1 MPDIGPRIGI
11 DGYAAYR
18 KNMNNIIQQSK
29 TLAAEMKAVTSA
41 YDDNDKSQEKLTQQ
55 AEVLNKQI
63 QVQQKRIAA
72 LKGAVEDS
80 AKIYGE
86 SANQT
91 LKFQEELSKATV
103 ALNRMQQELDGI
115 QGELDG
121 TDSGMDDLADSI
133 EDAGDAAE
141 QGGDGFTTMKG
152 IIADLASNA
161 IQAGISAVS
170 DFAGEIL
177 GLSEATR
184 EYREMQAKL
193 QGSAESFGYS
203 VEFAKDQYSE
213 FYRYLADDQ
222 ATTNAVTNLMGLQ
235 TSTQSLQELTEASIA
250 VWSAYGDS
258 IPIES
263 LTESINETAQVAQVT
278 GVLADALNWA
288 GISEDDFNEKLQ
300 NLTTTQKRADLIAD
314 TLNDTYG
321 ASKAAYDE
329 MTGGIQDANEAELEL
344 KETQAELGETLE
356 PVNTA
361 ITKLKNKALKGV
373 EPLVEAVADAFE
385 FLEGNVND
393 ARQEIYDAIDSVDE
407 AKKALKETS
416 ESIEDSNKNL
426 KDAMEEMENGESSA
440 QVLIDALEDLEEK
453 SGKTADEQYRMEAV
467 ITELNK
473 MFPDLGLAID
483 DSTGKLNKSIDS
495 ISDYVSQSENMEL
508 AAQAQTNAA
517 AATDTLAAAEAAR
530 AETME
535 QASAVTAQI
544 LALESEM
551 SAMLDAQTQKETA
564 RAEAQQAY
572 NEALSTG
579 VGDTTELY
587 NAMMDTSEAMVEY
600 QGQMMTVSDA
610 YALAN
615 SDLTMLKE
623 AEAGYREQLQAQD
636 DKLAELKGTL
646 DQYNTSITGSAG
658 AMGTAGEASGAY
670 REEMALN
677 QQTAQLAMEAFSGMA
692 GSLTGM
698 TTSLVDGIGNIA
710 TEFLEMKNN
719 LSDTITSQMDMFS
732 AFDASVDLSTS
743 DLLANLR
750 SQVEGVEE
758 WEKNI
763 STLGDTAINK
773 NLLQYLI
780 NMGPSGAGYVQLF
793 ASMTEEELAEANT
806 LWEDAIDIQNLTNTW
821 GQELLETGTE
831 LMGENIDSLSEFIL
845 GKSKTTG
852 EELPAGLGEG
862 IKSNADAATSAAD
875 EVAQDTIDQ
884 INQTAGVNSP
894 SRYTK
899 QTGEYLDDGLKA
911 GIESGKSQVLQAAK
925 RLSTELIRSL
935 NTSLGTTGG
944 TSTKTKPMGQS
955 AAKGVASGLTSNVQS
970 VRSACRRVANSAL
983 SSMRSSLSA
992 SSFRG
997 MGSNA
1002 SSALASG
1009 ILSGRSAV
1017 ISAASSVAASAISAA
1032 QSQLQIHS
1040 PSRVFWDMGENS
1052 ADAYASGME
1061 ARKKAL
1067 IESVA
1072 GTLDM
1077 NMKNAIQA
1085 NAAYGD
1091 YGAVADAIRSGMNG
1105 IQAGT
1110 TMGNVAINVYAAEGQ
1125 SAREIADTVMERL
1138 QHLVEQRE
1146 AVFG

>member
-80 AKIYGE
+80 SKIYGE

-91 LKFQEELSKATV
+91 LKFQEELSKATA

-133 EDAGDAAE
+133 EEAGDAAKE
-141 QGGDGFTTMKG
+141 SGDGFTVFKG
-152 IIADLASNA
+152 VVADLASNA

-213 FYRYLADDQ
+213 LYRYLADDQ
-222 ATTNAVTNLMGLQ
+222 ATTNAVTNLLGLQ
-235 TSTQSLQELTEASIA
+235 TSTESLKELTEASIA

-300 NLTTTQKRADLIAD
+300 DLTTTQERADLIAD

-361 ITKLKNKALKGV
+361 ITNLKNKALKGV

-467 ITELNK
+467 VTELNK

-495 ISDYVSQSENMEL
+495 ISDYVNQSENMEL

-535 QASAVTAQI
+535 QASGVTAQI

-615 SDLTMLKE
+615 SDLATLKE

-646 DQYNTSITGSAG
+646 DQYNSSIAGSAG
-658 AMGTAGEASGAY
+658 AMGTANEAGEVY
-670 REEMALN
+670 REQLALN
-677 QQTAQLAMEAFSGMA
+677 QDTAKAVMDGFVNMISTQNEWVQGFSTGMGNMVTDFIEMK
-692 GSLTGM
+692 GSL
-698 TTSLVDGIGNIA
+698 
-710 TEFLEMKNN
+710 
-719 LSDTITSQMDMFS
+719 SDLISSQMDMFS
-732 AFDASVDLSTS
+732 EFDSSLDLSTET
-743 DLLANLR
+743 LLTNME
-750 SQVEGVEE
+750 SQVAGVKQWEE
-758 WEKNI
+758 DIIALSKSGI
-763 STLGDTAINK
+763 DDG
-773 NLLQYLI
+773 LLQHLI
-780 NMGPSGAGYVQLF
+780 EMGPSGAGYVSLF
-793 ASMTEEELAEANT
+793 RDMTTEELGRANT
-806 LWEDAIDIQNLTNTW
+806 AWQEAMDIEGFANES
-821 GQELLETGTE
+821 GQELLELGMQY
-831 LMGENIDSLSEFIL
+831 MGEAQDNLFDYLYD
-845 GKSKTTG
+845 GSKESGTQ
-852 EELPAGLGEG
+852 LPEGLAQG
-862 IKSNADAATSAAD
+862 IQENQDAATKAA
-875 EVAQDTIDQ
+875 EETGKATIDSVDS
-884 INQTAGVNSP
+884 ALGVSSP

-899 QTGEYLDDGLKA
+899 QSGKYLDDGLKA
-911 GIESGKSQVLQAAK
+911 GIESGKSQVMQAAK

-970 VRSACRRVANSAL
+970 VRSACQRVANSAL

-1040 PSRVFWDMGENS
+1040 PSRVFWGMGENS

-1072 GTLDM
+1072 GTLDL